1 MTLPESGA
9 QEITIDLLYHDALCL
24 SQSLPCTSANR
35 RSSQSCDTGKCAWR
49 KTQMKSPEE
58 RQAKEKLEILI
69 VISFPALLCRETY
82 LFLIYLPPFFFF
94 EIRSD
99 SVAWCDLKFTT

>member
-1 MTLPESGA
+1 MHFVFLSHCLAPQLTGVPLSHVTRESAHGEK
-9 QEITIDLLYHDALCL
+9 Q
-24 SQSLPCTSANR
+24 
-35 RSSQSCDTGKCAWR
+35 
-49 KTQMKSPEE
+49 TQMKSPEE
-58 RQAKEKLEILI
+58 RQAKEKREILI

-94 EIRSD
+94 FFEIRSD

>member
-1 MTLPESGA
+1 MHFVFLSHCLAPQLTGVPLSHVTRESAHGEK
-9 QEITIDLLYHDALCL
+9 Q
-24 SQSLPCTSANR
+24 
-35 RSSQSCDTGKCAWR
+35 
-49 KTQMKSPEE
+49 TQMKSPEE
-58 RQAKEKLEILI
+58 RQAKEKREILI